1 MKHNRYD
8 LISFRRAIEAV
19 GASPAAIAEVVG
31 CAPSTV
37 YAYLRRHPDL
47 MAAYESARG
56 EEVGSQPQFPK
67 AAFEKAIAESYG
79 VKTAVAGA
87 VGCSRQ
93 TVDNALIRWPELAEQ
108 LDAARG
114 RLVGMSVSALV
125 SDVENVES
133 DGHQRAYMFALRTL
147 AKDEFSERQEVTG
160 ADGAALMGISE
171 EALKLAKLL
180 NMDLPQVGQHFEQMV
195 RAEAKRRG
203 LV

>member
-1 MKHNRYD
+1 MSNRYD
-8 LISFRRAIEAV
+8 LISFRRAIEQV
-19 GASPAAIAEVVG
+19 GASPTAIAGVIG

-47 MAAYESARG
+47 RAAYEAARG

-67 AAFEKAIAESYG
+67 EVFEKAIAESYG

-93 TVDNALIRWPELAEQ
+93 TVDNALVRWPELADQ

-114 RLVGMSVSALV
+114 KLVGMAVSALYT
-125 SDVENVES
+125 DVKNKTS
-133 DGHQRAYMFALRTL
+133 DGHQRAYMFALKTL
-147 AKDEFSERQEVTG
+147 AKEEFSERQEVTG
-160 ADGAALMGISE
+160 ADGAALLSPEG
-171 EALKLAKLL
+171 LKLAELL
-180 NMDLPQVGQHFEQMV
+180 NMDLPQVGQHFEKMIK
-195 RAEAKRRG
+195 AEAKRRG